1 MGEKLN
7 IRFTFYALDNLP
19 PQIVEVEAPLNEW
32 ERAQRLDYE
41 ARMDYVFRL
50 CNFDSQRD
58 SVAKVDV
65 KILLQ

>member
-7 IRFTFYALDNLP
+7 IRFTFYPVDNLP
-19 PQIVEVEAPLNEW
+19 PQIVEVEAPLKEW

-50 CNFDSQRD
+50 CNFDTQRD

-65 KILLQ
+65 KIISQ